1 MLIRIILTV
10 TLLWLL
16 SGSAVQAADNAIVLT
31 ATPQRCV
38 SLHKGQTCYQDI
50 TFQWQ
55 AIESTSVCLINL
67 RTEQQIACWNN
78 ANNIKLQ
85 YAFASANSQLFAL
98 INASGE
104 TVATTEISVAWV
116 YKSSKRTKDTWRLF

>member
-1 MLIRIILTV
+1 MLIRILLTV
-10 TLLWLL
+10 TLLWSL
-16 SGSAVQAADNAIVLT
+16 SVSAVQAADNPIVLT

-50 TFQWQ
+50 TIQWQ
-55 AIESTSVCLINL
+55 ATELTSVCLINL
-67 RTEQQIACWNN
+67 STKQQIACWDN

-85 YAFASANSQLFAL
+85 FAFASANNQLFAL

-104 TVATTEISVAWV
+104 TVATTEVSVAWV